1 MLNFVLCDDNKNALD
16 RFSKMLELVF
26 TNNDLSGQI
35 SFASTN
41 ANEALN
47 YVKNN
52 IVDVVIL
59 DIDLHDTISGL
70 DLAEKIRKINKKIYI
85 IFETAHLEYLLL
97 AYKCKTFDYLPKPIS
112 LSNLETTILRLFND
126 IYQNTSNTSFIKLTC
141 GNMINANSILYI
153 EKCNTKLIFR
163 AQSTNYSI
171 YSSFTKIQSKL
182 PSNFVRCHK
191 SYIVNIANID
201 NINNM
206 IIHFDKTND
215 VKCYIGQFYK
225 KKFMEVL
232 KNESYTNTYD
242 TQRNN

>member
-41 ANEALN
+41 ANETLN

>member
-41 ANEALN
+41 ANETLN

-201 NINNM
+201 NINNK

>member
-41 ANEALN
+41 ANETLN

-126 IYQNTSNTSFIKLTC
+126 VGFDPLKKSFIKLKN
-141 GNMINANSILYI
+141 GNLINSNSIFYI
-153 EKCNTKLIFR
+153 EKDNMKLIFR
-163 AQSTNYSI
+163 TDLEDYSM
-171 YSSFTKIQSKL
+171 YSSFSKIQSEL
-182 PSNFVRCHK
+182 PTNFIRCHK
-191 SYIVNIANID
+191 SYIVNVNNIKNID
-201 NINNM
+201 NN
-206 IIHFDKTND
+206 IIHFDKTNT
-215 VKCYIGQFYK
+215 KQCYIGQVYK
-225 KKFMEVL
+225 KNFLEVL
-232 KNESYTNTYD
+232 KHESYTNTYG
-242 TQRNN
+242 T